1 MKTLIE
7 GKMVKL
13 SDDLIN
19 FRKQLEKK
27 TYYVVNA
34 YGRVS
39 IRDVDRW
46 DADKVCR
53 EMIEKEGDKSW
64 KVVDWDEIKVLL
76 N

>member
-19 FRKQLEKK
+19 FRKQLEKN

-34 YGRVS
+34 YGRVA

-53 EMIEKEGDKSW
+53 EMIKKDGDKRW
-64 KVVDWDEIKVLL
+64 KVEERDEIKVLI

>member
-34 YGRVS
+34 YGRVA

-46 DADKVCR
+46 EADKVCR
-53 EMIEKEGDKSW
+53 EMKENSGDKSW
-64 KVVDWDEIKVLL
+64 NVVDWDEIKVLL
-76 N
+76 D